1 MSGLQLI
8 GFKGQ
13 HLHSMQ
19 DYVNALQMILA
30 CKRKFKH
37 LENKVAQVVTDW
49 HGRLL
54 SEKH

>member
-19 DYVNALQMILA
+19 DYVNALQIILSVN
-30 CKRKFKH
+30 KNSKY
-37 LENKVAQVVTDW
+37 LENKVALVVAK
-49 HGRLL
+49 